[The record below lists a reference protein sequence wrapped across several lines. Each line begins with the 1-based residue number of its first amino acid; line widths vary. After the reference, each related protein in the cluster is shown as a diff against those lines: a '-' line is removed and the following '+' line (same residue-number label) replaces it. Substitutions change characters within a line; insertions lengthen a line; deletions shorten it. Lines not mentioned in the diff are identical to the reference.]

1 MNTLRN
7 HVQLIGRLGQA
18 VDINETANGNKYARV
33 SIATNEF
40 YKNKEGEKVENTTWH
55 NCVAW
60 GKTAEL
66 MSEICDKG
74 QKVALQ
80 GKLTNRSYEDKEG
93 VKRYVTEVRVNEFE
107 LMG

>member
-1 MNTLRN
+1 MNNLRN
-7 HVQLIGRLGQA
+7 NVQLIGHLGQT
-18 VDINETANGNKYARV
+18 VDLNETANGNKYARV

-40 YKNKEGEKVENTTWH
+40 YKTKEGEKVENTTWH

-66 MSEICDKG
+66 MNEICAKG

-93 VKRYVTEVRVNEFE
+93 VKRYVTEVRINEFE
-107 LMG
+107 LMS